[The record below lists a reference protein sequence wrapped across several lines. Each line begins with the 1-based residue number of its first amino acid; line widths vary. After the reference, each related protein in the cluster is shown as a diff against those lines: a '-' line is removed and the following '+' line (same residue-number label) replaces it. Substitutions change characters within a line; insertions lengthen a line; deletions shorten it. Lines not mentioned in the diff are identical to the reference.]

1 MPRLFLPLLLLLNL
15 VALMVSSRPP
25 SCHEVRA
32 AFQLQQVGRARL
44 VPEVPIQESDLQICQ
59 NKAPTCCT
67 RKMEESYQAAVKRE
81 LTHNIQALNFEL
93 KYMIVAHISAF
104 QETFTY
110 LIDRAANQ
118 TMSLFDNT
126 YWPLVQ
132 EAQDPVRELF
142 TDISLN
148 ILGENM
154 PVEGAVSRFFDALF
168 PLVYNHL
175 INPVRSPL
183 SEEYLECLRLT
194 RQDINP
200 FGPSYQDM
208 VTELSKSVW
217 ASRMMKQSLS
227 MAIDIINSTEHAG
240 MTRECTRALVRMQYC
255 PHCQGL
261 TLIRPCVG
269 YCLNVMRGCLASLA
283 ELDVPWR
290 DFINLLEHLAG
301 LMSGS
306 HDLELALL
314 EIREMVKESIE
325 YAETQG
331 RNLTSMVEKVCGQL
345 QESPNKPSPDVKL
358 KKDEDVDVPPVTKLQ
373 SPVHMRSSLPLKAS
387 KNDRPRSLKRIS
399 REFIK
404 YMKLSRTFYA
414 SLAERLCDGDL
425 AVRDG
430 STCWNG
436 EDVVESYTKDVV
448 SNEIKAQVNNP
459 EVKVRGPNPV
469 ISQVIDKLRHFIQ
482 MGTEKRIR
490 PEKWHGAEG
499 SGEYDRTEDPDAS
512 GDCDDEDGCQG
523 SGEKESID
531 SKLHPKISSDTKP
544 NTKKLKPPSPS
555 ATKISNKQ
563 LNVAGSDSKHIV
575 SSPILLVALLFICQ
589 FMLQLV
595 NAGSTF

>member
-1 MPRLFLPLLLLLNL
+1 MPRLFLPIIL
-15 VALMVSSRPP
+15 VLHLVTPMFPLRSP

-44 VPEVPIQESDLQICQ
+44 VPEVPLEESDLQICQ
-59 NKAPTCCT
+59 NKASTCCT

-93 KYMIVAHISAF
+93 KYMIVAHMSAF
-104 QETFTY
+104 QETFTF
-110 LIDRAANQ
+110 LIDSATNH
-118 TMSLFDNT
+118 TMSLFGTT
-126 YWPLVQ
+126 YRTLAQDV
-132 EAQDPVRELF
+132 QDPVRELF

-148 ILGENM
+148 ILGEEM
-154 PVEGAVSRFFDALF
+154 PVDNAVSRFFDALF

-175 INPVRSPL
+175 LNPGKGTL

-200 FGPSYQDM
+200 FGPSFQEM
-208 VTELSKSVW
+208 VTVLSKSLW

-227 MAIDIINSTEHAG
+227 MAVHIINSTEHAG

-269 YCLNVMRGCLASLA
+269 YCLNVMRGCLASFA
-283 ELDVPWR
+283 ELDAPWR
-290 DFINLLEHLAG
+290 DFIALLEHLAG
-301 LMSGS
+301 QMSGS

-314 EIREMVKESIE
+314 GIRDMIKVSIE
-325 YAETQG
+325 YAETQSH
-331 RNLTSMVEKVCGQL
+331 NLTSMVEKVCGEL
-345 QESPNKPSPDVKL
+345 QESPNNQASKVKL
-358 KKDEDVDVPPVTKLQ
+358 HMDEDVDHPPVTKLP
-373 SPVHMRSSLPLKAS
+373 SPVQMR
-387 KNDRPRSLKRIS
+387 

-436 EDVVESYTKDVV
+436 EDVVESYTNIVV
-448 SNEIKAQVNNP
+448 SNELKAQVSNP
-459 EVKVRGPNPV
+459 EVKVRGPNAV

-482 MGTEKRIR
+482 MGNDKKMKPKRWR
-490 PEKWHGAEG
+490 FGEG
-499 SGEYDRTEDPDAS
+499 SGGGERPEDSGPS

-523 SGEKESID
+523 SGEEETRDAKSRSEVSKELQPTVKVPRLPTQST
-531 SKLHPKISSDTKP
+531 PKTSQ
-544 NTKKLKPPSPS
+544 KK
-555 ATKISNKQ
+555 
-563 LNVAGSDSKHIV
+563 LNVAGNGSKIRV
-575 SSPILLVALLFICQ
+575 PSSGLVVTLLIICQ
-589 FMLQLV
+589 VMLHLS
-595 NAGSTF
+595 NAAATF